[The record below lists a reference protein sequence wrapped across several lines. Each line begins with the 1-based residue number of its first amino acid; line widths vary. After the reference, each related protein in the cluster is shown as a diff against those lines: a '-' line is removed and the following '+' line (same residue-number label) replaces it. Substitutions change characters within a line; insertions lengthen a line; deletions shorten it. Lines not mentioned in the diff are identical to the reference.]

1 MRIFSDRWLLHP
13 VFVFWIQELPRQDV
27 AWVSRTGCSLCVW
40 HELQSSDMWLVKY
53 QLLHSAHAM
62 QAAECWGRYLWERH
76 FILRTDHHQCCSGLH
91 VLLAL
96 SCCSISWFQWC
107 FCTCWWHWPCICC
120 PSQILLIILS
130 TTLLFFMALHP
141 DLIST
146 AYESHEGVL
155 QTKQWLSELYWW
167 LNMDTEVINAIHF
180 CHLCQLI
187 DQFYLC
193 QMAHGISLL

>member
-1 MRIFSDRWLLHP
+1 
-13 VFVFWIQELPRQDV
+13 
-27 AWVSRTGCSLCVW
+27 
-40 HELQSSDMWLVKY
+40 MWLVKY

-62 QAAECWGRYLWERH
+62 RAAECWGRYLWERH

-96 SCCSISWFQWC
+96 SCCSISWFQC
-107 FCTCWWHWPCICC
+107 SCTCWWHWPCICC
-120 PSQILLIILS
+120 PSLLLV
-130 TTLLFFMALHP
+130 LFLPPFCFSWLHQLIAIALHP
-141 DLIST
+141 DLISI
-146 AYESHEGVL
+146 AYESHEL

-187 DQFYLC
+187 GQFYLC
-193 QMAHGISLL
+193 PMARGISLL